1 MPKDAYPL
9 PHVKGLNVASE
20 ASHELAEQMNESRST
35 PRAHLRS
42 PDAEYPALQ
51 EGWHEDPSGKMDGQ
65 DPESPFNSGPDAPL
79 HEGPLDGVYA
89 VPFIVVFV
97 GGGGPPV
104 GPRPRGETAEEKRA
118 RKAAVKEHRAL
129 RRQEKKNT
137 KRVFVSEE
145 TKLRRVAVASRVD
158 NASAIRL
165 HI

>member
-1 MPKDAYPL
+1 MQLPKDAYPL

-104 GPRPRGETAEEKRA
+104 GPFVVGPLVGE
-118 RKAAVKEHRAL
+118 
-129 RRQEKKNT
+129 
-137 KRVFVSEE
+137 FVGAGEVPF
-145 TKLRRVAVASRVD
+145 TVAFAGGGDPPVD
-158 NASAIRL
+158 PLVVGPLSM
-165 HI
+165 